1 MERAQSTIRQS
12 TDMSSADCSSPAQP
26 TVVGFFGYFG
36 YELKHEVLAH
46 CRTDLSADEADR
58 PDAQFA
64 FANGVLSFDHA
75 TGIWTASALLRN
87 PGFADDDPLEG
98 LVSYRFGFDEA
109 ECQRWF
115 DTIDTYFRD
124 APSTTPPVA
133 SGTIPFVCDR
143 TPETYKSLVDEARSF
158 IADGESYELCLTTQ
172 FRHSLPPRSQDFLT
186 PSDVD
191 HFPLYLSLRA
201 RNPAPYSAY
210 LRFAPSDVTILCTSP
225 ERFMRIDR
233 DGNVEMKPIKGTVR
247 RHPTSESADA
257 ALRDALEGS
266 AKEQA
271 ESLMIV
277 DLIRNEL
284 SSFCRPSSVDVAKL
298 AKIETYETVHQL
310 VSTIRGTL
318 SEGVSPIEAL
328 RRCFPPG
335 EFQGARFTCIVLN

>member
-1 MERAQSTIRQS
+1 MARAQATIKQS
-12 TDMSSADCSSPAQP
+12 TDMSATSPTLPAI
-26 TVVGFFGYFG
+26 VGFFGYFG

-46 CRTDLSADEADR
+46 CRTDLLADGQDR

-64 FANGVLSFDHA
+64 FANGVLSFDHSSG
-75 TGIWTASALLRN
+75 TWSTCALVRN
-87 PGFADDDPLEG
+87 AGFAAAEDDPLES
-98 LVSYRFGFDEA
+98 LVGYRFGFDEA
-109 ECQRWF
+109 GCQQWN
-115 DTIDTYFRD
+115 DAVDTYFRH
-124 APSTTPPVA
+124 ASSRHSMTPLPTSVDL
-133 SGTIPFVCDR
+133 PFDCDR
-143 TPETYKSLVDEARSF
+143 TPETYKSLVDKARRF

-172 FRHSLPPRSQDFLT
+172 FRHSLAPRSEDTLT
-186 PSDVD
+186 QSKTD

-201 RNPAPYSAY
+201 RNSAPYSAY
-210 LRFAPSDVTILCTSP
+210 LRFAPSDISVLCTSP

-247 RHPTSESADA
+247 RHRTSEAVDA

-266 AKEQA
+266 VKEQA

-284 SSFCRPSSVDVAKL
+284 SSFCLPSSVEVVKL

-318 SEGVSPIEAL
+318 SQGVSPIEAL

-335 EFQGARFTCIVLN
+335 EFA